1 MLSSVTINCQ
11 VTKIVMDSGSQLSD
25 TVFKFIS
32 KHLIINWFS
41 TRNHPD
47 SWLPWINPTRTTD
60 RADLQKSSSKRG
72 GRKWKIN
79 HLNIN
84 KTGTMGPCALTAID
98 TAALEL
104 TLRVRLEWCR
114 EI

>member
-1 MLSSVTINCQ
+1 M
-11 VTKIVMDSGSQLSD
+11 
-25 TVFKFIS
+25 
-32 KHLIINWFS
+32 IINWFS

-72 GRKWKIN
+72 DRKLKTN
-79 HLNIN
+79 HLNIK
-84 KTGTMGPCALTAID
+84 KTGTMGPRALTAIN

-104 TLRVRLEWCR
+104 ALSVLKAGLVQGDMMG
-114 EI
+114 